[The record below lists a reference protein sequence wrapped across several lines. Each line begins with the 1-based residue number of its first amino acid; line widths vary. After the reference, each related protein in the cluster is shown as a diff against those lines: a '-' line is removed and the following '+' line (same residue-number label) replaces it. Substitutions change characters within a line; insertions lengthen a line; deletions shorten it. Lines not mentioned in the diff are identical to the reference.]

1 MTPQSGTR
9 GLEKTVRE
17 CPTVCPALLAL
28 LVVVNVSQIVTMDKR
43 DLTNLIEIP
52 PLNECGRSWKGF
64 C

>member
-1 MTPQSGTR
+1 M
-9 GLEKTVRE
+9 EKTVRE